1 VKVLPVE
8 RLPARAPGGGFDLL
22 AGVRVL
28 DLTHSIAGPYATM
41 LLGDFGAEVIKVERP
56 GGGDDSRHWGPPFLD
71 GESLWFLCTNRNKRS
86 IALDYARA
94 EGRAVLHDI
103 ARRSDIAITNQ
114 VARVQGK
121 LGTDYDSLRAAR
133 PDIVYVAI
141 TGFGM
146 TGERRDQLGYDIIA
160 EGYSGVMDMTGE
172 RDREPQ
178 KIGTPAADMLA
189 GMDAAFA
196 AVAALHERARTG
208 RGRRIDVSLVESM
221 TRLMTPYL
229 TSYLGTGEVPRRSGA
244 KDSVIAVCQTF
255 DTADEPITLILGNEN
270 LWRRF
275 WHAVGRPEVVDDA
288 RYPDNGSRRAHRA
301 ELVAEIQALLSTRPR
316 ADWLAL
322 FAEAQVPA
330 GPINRID
337 QVSADEALLA
347 RGLFYRIDRA
357 TGPPL
362 PQVNTGTHI
371 DGAAN
376 DPHRPPPAL
385 GADTDWVLRELLGYD
400 EEKLEALRALELF

>member
-1 VKVLPVE
+1 MLPVE
-8 RLPARAPGGGFDLL
+8 RLPARAAGGGFDLL
-22 AGVRVL
+22 GDVRVL

-56 GGGDDSRHWGPPFLD
+56 GRGDDTRHWGPPFLD

-86 IALDYARA
+86 IGLDYSRP

-103 ARRSDIAITNQ
+103 ARRSDIVITNQ
-114 VARVQGK
+114 VARVQSK
-121 LGTDYDSLRAAR
+121 LGSDYQSIRAVR
-133 PDIVYVAI
+133 PDIVHVTI

-146 TGERRDQLGYDIIA
+146 TGERRDWLGYDIIA

-172 RDREPQ
+172 REGEPQ

-221 TRLMTPYL
+221 TRLMTPVL
-229 TSYLGTGEVPRRSGA
+229 TSYLGSGEVPRRSGA

-255 DTADEPITLILGNEN
+255 ATADEPITLILGNEN

-275 WHAVGRPEVVDDA
+275 WHAVGRPEVLEDS
-288 RYPDNGSRRAHRA
+288 RYQDNGSRRAHRA

-322 FAEAQVPA
+322 FAQAQVPA

-337 QVSADEALLA
+337 QVCADEALLA
-347 RGLFYRIDRA
+347 RGLLYRIDRA
-357 TGPPL
+357 AGPPV
-362 PQVNTGTHI
+362 PQVNTGIHI

-385 GADTDWVLRELLGYD
+385 GADTELVLRELLGYD
-400 EEKLEALRALELF
+400 DDTIARLRALGLF